1 MIRRAVLLI
10 CLVLLSAV
18 PALGALRIDLP
29 ESAMNGRAFLVT
41 VHADTQVPVTL
52 TWGEKKISISVV
64 KADNEYKGVALVSL
78 PRDFAKKTLQ
88 ISAVEETPVGVNTV
102 SRTIPVEHKKYREQ
116 HLKVD
121 RKYVEL
127 SKKSLDRHYAER
139 ATVRSMMESLA
150 AERMW
155 DADFLRPI
163 PGGISSEFG
172 VQRFF
177 NGKPRQPHSGIDLRG
192 KKGTPIKACASGVVR
207 IATPHFF
214 SGQSIYID
222 HGQGVVSMYFH
233 MSKLLVREGETVKKG
248 QVIGKVGAT
257 GRVTGPHLHFGLN
270 VSGVAVDPIPLF
282 SEKK

>member
-18 PALGALRIDLP
+18 PALGALRVDLP
-29 ESAMNGRAFLVT
+29 ESVMNGRAFLVT
-41 VHADTQVPVTL
+41 VHADAQVPVRL
-52 TWGEKKISISVV
+52 QWNDKDISISCV
-64 KADNEYKGVALVSL
+64 KDNNKYRGIALLAL
-78 PRDFAKKTLQ
+78 PRDFAQKTLQ
-88 ISAVEETPVGVNTV
+88 ISVVEETAEGINTV
-102 SRTIPVEHKKYREQ
+102 TRTIPVQHKKYREQ
-116 HLKVD
+116 HLNVD

-150 AERMW
+150 ADRMW
-155 DADFLRPI
+155 DADFLRPVS
-163 PGGISSEFG
+163 GGVSSEFG

-177 NGKPRQPHSGIDLRG
+177 NGKPRQPHSGVDLRG
-192 KKGTPIKACASGVVR
+192 KKGTPIKACAEGVVR

-248 QVIGKVGAT
+248 QVVGKVGST